1 MKKYSI
7 VIFDLDD
14 TLSNERKNIMYAFEC
29 MKKYRNESFS
39 EEEFLKFNKIDK
51 KFWKDRSEGKIYE
64 PDNFGSLEEKILWI
78 RAQRFLIYYDNK
90 ISLEEAKKLNNIYLE
105 SLKEVVE
112 GMEGAKE
119 VVEYLYN
126 KNYKLVVATNGPL
139 LAVKSKLNKIG
150 IDEYI
155 STIFSS
161 EECGSMK
168 PRKEFFDNLLV
179 KIGSNKKDEMIIIGD
194 ELLKDVKGGIINNID
209 TCWFNFREE
218 ENLEEYIPTYEIKKL
233 IEIKNIL

>member
-64 PDNFGSLEEKILWI
+64 PDNFDSLEEKILWI

-105 SLKEVVE
+105 GLKEVVE
-112 GMEGAKE
+112 GMDGAKE
-119 VVEYLYN
+119 VVEYLYS

-161 EECGSMK
+161 EECGFMK